1 MIGVRS
7 GLSISV
13 LALVVMLGVLDLGGG
28 VDLTGWVA
36 GLVCGL
42 ALSAA
47 ADRRAA
53 GWGVDSLGPAD
64 VVTLSRATLA
74 CGVTALVAES
84 FVGETAGR
92 TLVVLAAVA
101 LALDAVDGWV
111 ARRTGTAHAF
121 GAWLDGEADAF
132 LMLVLSVYAARS
144 AGTWVVAMG
153 AARYVFAVAGWVLPW
168 MRAQLPPRHWRKVV
182 TATAGIALVFAASHV
197 GSAAITYGGLAIGF
211 VLLAESFGR
220 DVWWLW
226 CRRLVETP
234 ATRTDIGAAPPQRQ
248 RSS

>member
-13 LALVVMLGVLDLGGG
+13 LALVFMLGVLDLGGG

-47 ADRRAA
+47 ADRRAV

-132 LMLVLSVYAARS
+132 LMLVLSVYVARS

-153 AARYVFAVAGWVLPW
+153 AARYVFAVAGGCCPGCAPSFLRATGARSSPRLRGSRSCSRPQRRIGCDHVRRPRDRLRAAGRVL
-168 MRAQLPPRHWRKVV
+168 RA
-182 TATAGIALVFAASHV
+182 
-197 GSAAITYGGLAIGF
+197 
-211 VLLAESFGR
+211 
-220 DVWWLW
+220 
-226 CRRLVETP
+226 RRLVAVVPP
-234 ATRTDIGAAPPQRQ
+234 AGRDTGDPDGHRRAPPQRQ